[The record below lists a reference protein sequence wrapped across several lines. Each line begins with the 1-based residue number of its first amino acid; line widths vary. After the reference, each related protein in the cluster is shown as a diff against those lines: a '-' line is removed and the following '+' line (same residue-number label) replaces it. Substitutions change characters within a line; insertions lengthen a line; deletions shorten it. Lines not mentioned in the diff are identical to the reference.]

1 VRQQRFH
8 KQRSERGA
16 ALVDYV
22 IALSCAVL
30 MCSYVSATTG
40 KVEQRFAC
48 AAHVLGGGTDAFAPD
63 GPPETEPNPCAI
75 PPELED

>member
-1 VRQQRFH
+1 MKQQRFH

-30 MCSYVSATTG
+30 MCSYISATTG

-48 AAHVLGGGTDAFAPD
+48 VAHSLGGGTDTLAPD
-63 GPPETEPNPCAI
+63 SPPGSEEDPCAV
-75 PPELED
+75 PPALED